1 MHYLTLGTLKIPPQ
15 EPTPQ
20 KDQEI
25 QEQLAALE
33 QEKQNA
39 PDSWLTD
46 IFIQKCNSLRDSFSR
61 AVASEA
67 GRILERY
74 SAGTTNPD
82 YLEFCDKTEDVVQ
95 EYDTGTIDCFR
106 LAEGSIVPSYD
117 ERVMCFVIRNGRVYK
132 CRYGPLQHE
141 KRNKQAKRMKALP
154 GYPLKNLFSSLEN
167 FAEEYYGFHNDH
179 GKFGYYYNP
188 NILFD
193 WYSIGG
199 RWPELFL
206 VKETCQ
212 ECSIGERSW
221 NAEEESLYTPEG
233 YKWVCAARKKDI
245 EWQAANDWR
254 LLKAKERFKSL
265 EKLFTTGERD
275 DGIRGVV
282 TNDGILYLGDL
293 IYQKGDCEESYL
305 TRHGFQEI
313 QRYPVSFYSYLN
325 ETDFQMQDSFTQSEA
340 SDGTCAQKNWQ
351 DTLQE
356 YIDSLPDDEVLV
368 GIDCH
373 L

>member
-25 QEQLAALE
+25 REQLAALA
-33 QEKQNA
+33 QEKQDASN
-39 PDSWLTD
+39 SWLTD
-46 IFIQKCNSLRDSFSR
+46 IFIRKCNSLRDSFSR
-61 AVASEA
+61 AVVSETE
-67 GRILERY
+67 RILERY
-74 SAGTTNPD
+74 SAETDNPD
-82 YLEFCDKTEDVVQ
+82 YLEFCDKTEDVVR

-117 ERVMCFVIRNGRVYK
+117 DRVHMRFVIRDGRVYK
-132 CRYGPLQHE
+132 CRSGPLQHE

-154 GYPLKNLFSSLEN
+154 EYPLKNLFSSMEN

-188 NILFD
+188 NVLLD

-199 RWPELFL
+199 RWLELFL

-212 ECSIGERSW
+212 ECSIGDGIWST
-221 NAEEESLYTPEG
+221 EESVHAPEG

-245 EWQAANDWR
+245 EWQAAKDWT
-254 LLKAKERFKSL
+254 LMKAKKRFKSL
-265 EKLFTTGERD
+265 EKLFTTGDRD
-275 DGIRGVV
+275 DDMPGVV
-282 TNDGILYLGDL
+282 TKDGILYQGEL
-293 IYQKGDCEESYL
+293 IYQKGDCEESFL
-305 TRHGFQEI
+305 TRLGLHEI
-313 QRYPVSFYSYLN
+313 RHYPVCFYAYLN

-340 SDGTCAQKNWQ
+340 CDGTCAQKNWQ